1 MGIIKSFFNESI
13 NLWLEVAPYLLMGM
27 IIAGILHIFLG
38 KSFINNHLGRGGL
51 SSIVKA
57 TILGIP
63 LPVCS
68 CGVIPLAS
76 SLRKDGAHKSSVLS
90 FLVSTPTTGVDS
102 ILATYSLLGP
112 LFTLFRPLGALLAGI
127 AVGGADYILE
137 GKNEFVPP
145 RHHHQE
151 DSSTKMGKIKNFIF
165 YSFFEIPRDIGKWLI
180 IGTIIG
186 GAISAFIP
194 KELLSQY
201 VSFPFD
207 FAIALLVG
215 IPLYVCATGS
225 IPVAVS
231 LIAKGFSP
239 GAGLIFLIAGPA
251 TNAITLSFV
260 RAKLGKK
267 SFYIYLISI
276 IVVSI
281 ILGLLF
287 NYIWVLL
294 GKDTALISGM
304 GKMMPFYV
312 KMTSA
317 IILLLFILNAIIPRK
332 SLVIA
337 ADLEV
342 SVPDIDCA
350 HCKITIES
358 ALKQLDE
365 VEDASVDIK
374 TKKVVIKGTANRKEV
389 IEKIK
394 EAGYNPLD

>member
-1 MGIIKSFFNESI
+1 M
-13 NLWLEVAPYLLMGM
+13 WLEVAPYLLIGM
-27 IIAGILHIFLG
+27 VIAGVLHIFLG
-38 KSFINNHLGRGGL
+38 KSFISRHLGEGGL
-51 SSIVKA
+51 PSIIKA

-127 AVGGADYILE
+127 AVGGTDYILE
-137 GKNEFVPP
+137 GKHEFVPP
-145 RHHHQE
+145 KHHHENQP
-151 DSSTKMGKIKNFIF
+151 SAKTSKLKNFIF
-165 YSFFEIPRDIGKWLI
+165 YSFFEIPQDIGKWLL
-180 IGTIIG
+180 IGTVIG

-194 KELLSQY
+194 KDLFSQY

-207 FAIALLVG
+207 FVVALIVG

-260 RAKLGKK
+260 RAKLGKR
-267 SFYIYLISI
+267 SFYIYLASI

-287 NYIWVLL
+287 NYIWGLL

-304 GKMMPFYV
+304 GKMMPFYI
-312 KMTSA
+312 KTPSA
-317 IILLLFILNAIIPRK
+317 IILLLIIINTMISQKALAIQ
-332 SLVIA
+332 
-337 ADLEV
+337 ADLEI

-350 HCKITIES
+350 HCKVTIET
-358 ALKQLDE
+358 AVRQLDE
-365 VEDASVDIK
+365 VEDVGVDIK
-374 TKKVVIKGTANRKEV
+374 AKKVFIKGTPDKQDV
-389 IEKIK
+389 LKKIK

>member
-186 GAISAFIP
+186 GAISAF
-194 KELLSQY
+194 E
-201 VSFPFD
+201 
-207 FAIALLVG
+207 G
-215 IPLYVCATGS
+215 IGRTTRGPGVVRTEDCM
-225 IPVAVS
+225 
-231 LIAKGFSP
+231 FS
-239 GAGLIFLIAGPA
+239 
-251 TNAITLSFV
+251 
-260 RAKLGKK
+260 
-267 SFYIYLISI
+267 
-276 IVVSI
+276 
-281 ILGLLF
+281 
-287 NYIWVLL
+287 
-294 GKDTALISGM
+294 
-304 GKMMPFYV
+304 
-312 KMTSA
+312 
-317 IILLLFILNAIIPRK
+317 
-332 SLVIA
+332 
-337 ADLEV
+337 
-342 SVPDIDCA
+342 
-350 HCKITIES
+350 
-358 ALKQLDE
+358 
-365 VEDASVDIK
+365 
-374 TKKVVIKGTANRKEV
+374 GT
-389 IEKIK
+389 
-394 EAGYNPLD
+394 